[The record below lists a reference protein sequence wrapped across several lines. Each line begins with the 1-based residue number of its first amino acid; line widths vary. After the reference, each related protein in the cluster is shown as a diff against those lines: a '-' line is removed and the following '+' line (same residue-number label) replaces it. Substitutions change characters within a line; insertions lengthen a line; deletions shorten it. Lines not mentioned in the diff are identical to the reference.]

1 MTTIAE
7 AAKISIQN
15 DIHGFA
21 VIAKHLLTQGER
33 CYSWTNDCAYRGF
46 DDVTP
51 YSEDEEEYYD
61 NIETVPNGK
70 SCAVGILIKDHVY
83 HDGLEGT
90 MVTDDEVRDAVI
102 SSHPEW
108 ILTDDSIRMMSTL
121 QGIHDRGII
130 DYWPVYL
137 YEMGKSFRE
146 NSSGE
151 LVWEMPGDYTD
162 FVKYINAELGFDD
175 SNSYV
180 LGASSDNHWKM
191 VETARKDLELFLNEM
206 EDKYNV

>member
-1 MTTIAE
+1 MTTIDQ
-7 AAKISIQN
+7 AAKISIKN

-21 VIAKHLLTQGER
+21 VVARHLLTQKER

-51 YSEDEEEYYD
+51 YSDDEEEMY
-61 NIETVPNGK
+61 NNVETVTNGK

-90 MVTDDEVRDAVI
+90 MVTDDDVKDAVMN
-102 SSHPEW
+102 SHPEW
-108 ILTDDSIRMMSTL
+108 ILTDHSIRMMSTL

-137 YEMGKSFRE
+137 YEMGKGFRE
-146 NSSGE
+146 DKSGE
-151 LVWEMPGDYTD
+151 LVWEILGEYAD
-162 FVKYINAELGFDD
+162 FVKKINEDLGF
-175 SNSYV
+175 NGYI
-180 LGASSDNHWKM
+180 LGATSDNHWKM
-191 VETARKDLELFLNEM
+191 IETARNDLELFLNEM